1 MMKYLLLI
9 LVAIL
14 LVLYFFIKSFRK
26 EWIENNYNNIFD
38 SGDKLLL
45 LIFLVIY
52 FAQIAIIH
60 YWTTRGIIEN
70 VWINLC
76 VQSII
81 FSLIPIGSLVTIK
94 LFKKHVIIK
103 KSINHIVLLI
113 SILEMSIIMT
123 IPSIEG
129 FIVPVKLISNAAY
142 VTLPSYAAYHLS
154 KIRIIENKED

>member
-1 MMKYLLLI
+1 MKYLLLT

-14 LVLYFFIKSFRK
+14 LALYLFIKSFRK
-26 EWIENNYNNIFD
+26 EWIEGNYNNVFD

-45 LIFLVIY
+45 LIFLMIY
-52 FAQIAIIH
+52 FVQVTTIH

-76 VQSII
+76 VQSIM
-81 FSLIPIGSLVTIK
+81 FSLIPIGSGVTIK
-94 LFKKHVIIK
+94 LFKKHIIIK
-103 KSINHIVLLI
+103 KSVNRIVLLI

-154 KIRIIENKED
+154 KIRMNKNN